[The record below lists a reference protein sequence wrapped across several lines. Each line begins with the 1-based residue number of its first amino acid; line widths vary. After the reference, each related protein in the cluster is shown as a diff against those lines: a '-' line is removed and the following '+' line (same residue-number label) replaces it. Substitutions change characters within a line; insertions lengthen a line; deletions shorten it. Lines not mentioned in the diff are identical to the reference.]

1 LVYSAAAWTVCM
13 AVPRV
18 IGGVFTDN
26 AAIIDVVGWA
36 LRVYMGGTIIFGA
49 QIACQQTFVA
59 LGNAKTSAFLA
70 IFRKIIVLVPLI
82 FILPPFF
89 PAEAK
94 TFAVWLA
101 EPIADVAAVTMT
113 VTLFRRQFK
122 TAMEQLETV

>member
-1 LVYSAAAWTVCM
+1 MASKEVMIVHPDEFKNMVLGEGAMDAYKFALEHAGVEMTEEDVPAFISA
-13 AVPRV
+13 R
-18 IGGVFTDN
+18 
-26 AAIIDVVGWA
+26 
-36 LRVYMGGTIIFGA
+36 
-49 QIACQQTFVA
+49 
-59 LGNAKTSAFLA
+59 NAKTSAFLA

-113 VTLFRRQFK
+113 TTLFRCQFK
-122 TAMEQLETV
+122 TAMEQLTTV